1 MIKVTLS
8 STANKK
14 IHGVGEIR
22 VSDGAAEI
30 NFKISSVAHLS
41 EYSLKCNYQI
51 YGDRIMLYT
60 TPGETLIMNMFVIIN
75 LRDMYPAAY
84 YSTVVPIDCGFIK
97 IDQHTSKDILALFQ
111 V

>member
-1 MIKVTLS
+1 MIKVNLS

-14 IHGVGEIR
+14 IHGAGEIR
-22 VSDGAAEI
+22 ICDGGAEI

-41 EYSLKCNYQI
+41 EYSLKCNYKI

-60 TPGETLIMNMFVIIN
+60 TPGESLTMNMYVIIN

-84 YSTVVPIDCGFIK
+84 YSTVVPIDCGLIK
-97 IDQHTSKDILALFQ
+97 IDQHTSKEVLALFQ